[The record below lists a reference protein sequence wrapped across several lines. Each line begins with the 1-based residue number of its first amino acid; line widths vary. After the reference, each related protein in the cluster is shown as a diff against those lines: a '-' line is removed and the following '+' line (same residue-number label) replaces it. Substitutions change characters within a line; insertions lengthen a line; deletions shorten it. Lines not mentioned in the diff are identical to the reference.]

1 MPKRGSTTTG
11 AAVGAATKKT
21 KIANADTP
29 VVGNWVQTKVG
40 DKELSQAEKVGLLK
54 NTPAESLAAGPEI
67 VPRPPPGFRVIF
79 MAFLLRG
86 LSLPPHPF
94 LRGLLF
100 AYGIQL
106 HDLNPN
112 TILHIACF
120 ITLCECFLGIEP
132 HWALWCRIFIV
143 RHPLQY
149 QTGSFRCQVR
159 SDVPYFNLHTPE
171 NNPGWRMKWFY
182 AKDRLSAGENFGLEE
197 FRATT
202 ALRPRVSWRH
212 ELSKEEMK
220 ITEPLMEKIQQLCAT
235 PNKEISGIQL
245 IRTFIERRIQPLA
258 TRAHCMWDYSDRRD
272 LTRITPDELH
282 EAEINDCV
290 RAVTKIKKKSTVLK
304 TFSAVAFSK
313 AFPQTEV
320 SLSS

>member
-1 MPKRGSTTTG
+1 MLKRGSTTTG
-11 AAVGAATKKT
+11 AAAGAATKKA
-21 KIANADTP
+21 KIANADAP

-40 DKELSQAEKVGLLK
+40 DKELSLAEKVGLLK
-54 NTPAESLAAGPEI
+54 NTPAESLTAGPEI

-94 LRGLLF
+94 LHGLLF

-132 HWALWCRIFIV
+132 HWALWRRIFIV

-149 QTGSFRCQVR
+149 QIGGFSCQVR
-159 SDVPYFNLHTPE
+159 TDVPYFNIQMPE
-171 NNPGWRMKWFY
+171 NNPGWRTKWFY
-182 AKDRLSAGENFGLEE
+182 SKDKFSASKNFGLEE

-212 ELSKEEMK
+212 KLFEEEMK

-235 PNKEISGIQL
+235 LNKELSGIQL

-258 TRAHCMWDYSDRRD
+258 ARAHCMWDYSDRRD
-272 LTRITPDELH
+272 STRITLDELH
-282 EAEINDCV
+282 EAEIDDYV
-290 RAVTKIKKKSTVLK
+290 HAVTKIKKKSTVPN
-304 TFSAVAFSK
+304 FFGVVAFSR
-313 AFPQTEV
+313 AFP
-320 SLSS
+320 